1 MSFEDSM
8 EIGRKIFTL
17 NRAIWALQG
26 RHRDME
32 KFADYIYDIPS
43 EGIVMVAGRSP
54 SYFMP
59 VRENGQWDYKNVVP
73 RNLNR
78 DRVEEWKS
86 IFYELE
92 GWDVNTGNPLKS
104 TLEAMGLQSVI
115 NVLQENDKL

>member
-1 MSFEDSM
+1 
-8 EIGRKIFTL
+8 
-17 NRAIWALQG
+17 
-26 RHRDME
+26 
-32 KFADYIYDIPS
+32 
-43 EGIVMVAGRSP
+43 MVAGRSP